1 MRSLKS
7 LRICEKGHRYYKSSD
22 CPTCPVCAQ
31 EANPTE
37 GFMAGL
43 SAPAQRALAGAGI
56 NTLQQLAKKSE
67 ADVLAL
73 HGMGPAS
80 IPKLRKVL
88 ADAGLTF
95 TMKATQPIKKV
106 HR

>member
-1 MRSLKS
+1 
-7 LRICEKGHRYYKSSD
+7 
-22 CPTCPVCAQ
+22 
-31 EANPTE
+31 
-37 GFMAGL
+37 MAGL

-80 IPKLRKVL
+80 IPTLQQAL
-88 ADAGLTF
+88 ASAGLTF
-95 TMKATQPIKKV
+95 SDKATQPIKKV

>member
-1 MRSLKS
+1 MATILKS
-7 LRICEKGHRYYKSSD
+7 LRICPNGHRYYKSSD

-31 EANPTE
+31 EAKPTE

-56 NTLQQLAKKSE
+56 TTLQQLAKHSE
-67 ADVLAL
+67 ASILQL

-80 IPKLRKVL
+80 LPRLRQALK
-88 ADAGLTF
+88 DAGLAF
-95 TMKATQPIKKV
+95 ASNKQKK
-106 HR
+106 